1 MEATGTGYEVHGEH
15 CDSATDSGDA
25 GLGASKELVFN
36 LEGDLTVLFGLGFS
50 VVTAQDEPFSD
61 KVLNSG
67 SIAFSKTSNA
77 VLV

>member
-25 GLGASKELVFN
+25 GLGTSKELFFN

-50 VVTAQDEPFSD
+50 VLTAQDAPFCD

>member
-1 MEATGTGYEVHGEH
+1 M
-15 CDSATDSGDA
+15 
-25 GLGASKELVFN
+25 GASKELFFN

-50 VVTAQDEPFSD
+50 VLIAQDEPFCD